1 MAGHGGD
8 VIKELETDHREVE
21 DLFAQILKSTG
32 GHRKSLLDEVTV
44 ELVRHSVAEEAYLY
58 PAVREHVT
66 GGDAMADREVDDHAR
81 VERLLK
87 EIEGR
92 DADDPELTRLAATLV
107 DEVTQVGFAARLA
120 FPVYRPRTFI
130 SPGYQDNLGWGFATA
145 LGVQDSRRDTPVI
158 AISGDGGFMY
168 TANEMATAVRHH
180 IPLTTVVFVDGA
192 FGNVRRI
199 QEEQFGN
206 RLIASDLANPDF
218 ARFAESFGAA
228 AERARSPDELRGALR
243 RALQRRDGPTLIEVP
258 VGPMPSPWEFI
269 MMPKVR
275 G

>member
-92 DADDPELTRLAATLV
+92 DADDPELARLAATLV
-107 DEVTQVGFAARLA
+107 DEVTSHIRDEERNL
-120 FPVYRPRTFI
+120 FPALRSACTKA
-130 SPGYQDNLGWGFATA
+130 DLEELGN
-145 LGVQDSRRDTPVI
+145 R
-158 AISGDGGFMY
+158 
-168 TANEMATAVRHH
+168 
-180 IPLTTVVFVDGA
+180 
-192 FGNVRRI
+192 VRRSKAI
-199 QEEQFGN
+199 APTRPHPGAPSSPTA
-206 RLIASDLANPDF
+206 RKVLAPGVGLIDRVRDYVSD
-218 ARFAESFGAA
+218 RGAA
-228 AERARSPDELRGALR
+228 
-243 RALQRRDGPTLIEVP
+243 
-258 VGPMPSPWEFI
+258 
-269 MMPKVR
+269 
-275 G
+275 